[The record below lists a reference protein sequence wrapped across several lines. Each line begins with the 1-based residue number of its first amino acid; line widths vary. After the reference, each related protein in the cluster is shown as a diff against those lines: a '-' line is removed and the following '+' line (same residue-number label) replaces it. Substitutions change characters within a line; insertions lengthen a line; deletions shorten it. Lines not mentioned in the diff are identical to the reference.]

1 MNNTQKNYVIL
12 IGGIFVIA
20 LAAWLMVKLQS
31 VEDALYTAHLI
42 SFSFIFFIWFAVKK
56 MEQREDEREQAGL
69 RRRWKAE
76 DHDELEERV
85 RKLEGKE

>member
-1 MNNTQKNYVIL
+1 MNNTQKNYAFL
-12 IGGIFVIA
+12 IGGLFAIS

-31 VEDALYTAHLI
+31 VEDALYSAHFI
-42 SFSFIFFIWFAVKK
+42 SFSVFLFVWYAVRKV
-56 MEQREDEREQAGL
+56 EQKEDEREQAGL

-85 RKLEGKE
+85 RKLEEKR